1 MKTSFYL
8 LLILLSFISCKEKN
22 ENEMKYKRNTK
33 DFLFYNNIG
42 IKNKSA
48 QKVFREGLE
57 YVENEKF
64 DLANEKFVEADKIE
78 SKNPTILNAIAQ
90 AELRLGNTE
99 KSNKISL
106 NILAIDSTYIETYV
120 NLGGNYMSIKDYE
133 KARDI
138 LKKGLKFTTN
148 KNLQTKSLLFINLAV
163 AYNNLGDYEN
173 GFKYS
178 NEALEI
184 SKNYEI
190 IEFAE
195 KINLE
200 SEEKM
205 NKKNA
210 Y

>member
-1 MKTSFYL
+1 
-8 LLILLSFISCKEKN
+8 
-22 ENEMKYKRNTK
+22 
-33 DFLFYNNIG
+33 
-42 IKNKSA
+42 
-48 QKVFREGLE
+48 
-57 YVENEKF
+57 
-64 DLANEKFVEADKIE
+64 NEKFVEADKIE

-148 KNLQTKSLLFINLAV
+148 KNLQTKSLLYINLAV

-178 NEALEI
+178 N
-184 SKNYEI
+184 
-190 IEFAE
+190 
-195 KINLE
+195 
-200 SEEKM
+200 
-205 NKKNA
+205 
-210 Y
+210 

>member
-22 ENEMKYKRNTK
+22 KNEMKYKRNTK
-33 DFLFYNNIG
+33 DVLFYNNLG

-148 KNLQTKSLLFINLAV
+148 KNLQTKSLLYINLAV

-184 SKNYEI
+184 SKNDEI

-205 NKKNA
+205 NNKNSH
-210 Y
+210 

>member
-1 MKTSFYL
+1 
-8 LLILLSFISCKEKN
+8 
-22 ENEMKYKRNTK
+22 MKYKRNTK
-33 DFLFYNNIG
+33 DVLFYNNIG

-205 NKKNA
+205 NNKNSH
-210 Y
+210 

>member
-1 MKTSFYL
+1 MKTSLYL
-8 LLILLSFISCKEKN
+8 LLILLTFISCKER
-22 ENEMKYKRNTK
+22 NEMKYKQNTK
-33 DFLFYNNIG
+33 DVLFYNNLG

-48 QKVFREGLE
+48 QKVFTEGLE
-57 YVENEKF
+57 NVENEKF
-64 DLANEKFVEADKIE
+64 DLAKEKFIEADKIE

-99 KSNKISL
+99 KSYVISL

-120 NLGGNYMSIKDYE
+120 NLGGNYLRIKDYE

-138 LKKGLKFTTN
+138 LTKGLKFATN
-148 KNLQTKSLLFINLAV
+148 KNLRTKSILLINLAI

-173 GFKYS
+173 GLKYS

-184 SKNYEI
+184 SENEEI

-205 NKKNA
+205 NNKNSH
-210 Y
+210 